1 MKIKKSLLSILLISN
16 VGFASEICKINSDE
30 LLTSLVTN
38 HPSIKMSNEIIKSS
52 QERINEAFWNF
63 FPTPSGDVSVRD
75 SDRHLTTARVEQP
88 IWTGGKLTSKYDIA
102 TSKELENVF
111 GLQETSYNLIENFLS
126 LLNIYMQSKANLI
139 ELEEGLKKLNNFD
152 NMLNRRME
160 AGVSSN
166 SDKNLLN
173 ARIEQ
178 INSEIMLAQNRYKTS
193 ILQLELMLDS
203 KIDCN
208 IDLKEISYSNTN
220 IEDSI
225 NKLISFHPT
234 LRKAQVQIATTK
246 YELENTKATYMPN
259 LSIRAEHR
267 DGDLYEKNYN
277 GNSNDNIVYMN
288 LSLTTGA
295 GLSAKSNIA
304 ASKIRINEIEY
315 LKQATQR
322 ELVDKLLN
330 DYNQYEDTKS
340 RMKVVER
347 SIISAQDVLDSY
359 TRLFLASKRQW
370 IDLVNASR
378 ELMEYKVELANLKVT
393 EDILAYKLALKN
405 GQIDLLNGEVK

>member
-63 FPTPSGDVSVRD
+63 FPTPSVDVSVRD

-139 ELEEGLKKLNNFD
+139 ELEEGLKNLNNFD

-267 DGDLYEKNYN
+267 DGDLYNKNA
-277 GNSNDNIVYMN
+277 NDINQN
-288 LSLTTGA
+288 LIYVNFTATTGA
-295 GLSAKSNIA
+295 GLSAMSEIA
-304 ASKIRINEIEY
+304 ASKIKINEIEY
-315 LKQATQR
+315 RKKSIEI
-322 ELVDKLLN
+322 ELIDSLLN
-330 DYNQYEDTKS
+330 DYNNYEITKT
-340 RMKVVER
+340 RIKIVER
-347 SIISAQDVLDSY
+347 SIISAQNVLDSY

-370 IDLVNASR
+370 IDLVNATK
-378 ELMEYKVELANLKVT
+378 ELMEYKIELSSLLVSEN
-393 EDILAYKLALKN
+393 ILAYKLALKN
-405 GQIDLLNGEVK
+405 GQIDLLNGEIK

>member
-63 FPTPSGDVSVRD
+63 FPTPSVDVSVRD

-139 ELEEGLKKLNNFD
+139 ELEEGLKNLNNFD

-203 KIDCN
+203 KIGSPY
-208 IDLKEISYSNTN
+208 LTN
-220 IEDSI
+220 V
-225 NKLISFHPT
+225 T
-234 LRKAQVQIATTK
+234 V
-246 YELENTKATYMPN
+246 
-259 LSIRAEHR
+259 
-267 DGDLYEKNYN
+267 
-277 GNSNDNIVYMN
+277 
-288 LSLTTGA
+288 
-295 GLSAKSNIA
+295 
-304 ASKIRINEIEY
+304 
-315 LKQATQR
+315 
-322 ELVDKLLN
+322 
-330 DYNQYEDTKS
+330 DTKEFGS
-340 RMKVVER
+340 P
-347 SIISAQDVLDSY
+347 
-359 TRLFLASKRQW
+359 
-370 IDLVNASR
+370 DL
-378 ELMEYKVELANLKVT
+378 
-393 EDILAYKLALKN
+393 
-405 GQIDLLNGEVK
+405 EV